1 MNVLYDIVTDLRYK
15 NTWESRGYIGVISYL
30 DLKYVTKR
38 FYVMHKPVD
47 T

>member
-1 MNVLYDIVTDLRYK
+1 MPVIYNIVTDLQYK
-15 NTWESRGYIGVISYL
+15 NTCGSRGYIGVIYYL